1 MSDAVAMT
9 AIERLLDL
17 QRHDTALDQL
27 QHRHRTIPERT
38 VRDDL
43 ARKRR
48 ELLDGS
54 QPVRDERGELAR
66 RQSRLEDE
74 ITGLTEKIATV
85 DRQLY
90 GGTITSPKEA
100 QALQADL
107 ESLKRRQGSLEDE
120 VIELMELAEPL
131 DAGLAEVD
139 AQEADLVTE
148 HAQVAAQVSAIESEL
163 DGRIAELQ
171 AERAALIVDLDQ
183 ALLNEYDG
191 LRPQLD
197 GVAIA
202 RLEGSTCQ
210 GCHLG
215 LAPLEVER
223 LRQEPADA
231 IVHCPEC
238 GRILVR

>member
-1 MSDAVAMT
+1 MT

-48 ELLDGS
+48 ELVDGS

-148 HAQVAAQVSAIESEL
+148 HAKVAAQVAAIESEL

-202 RLEGSTCQ
+202 RFEGSTCQ

>member
-1 MSDAVAMT
+1 MT
-9 AIERLLDL
+9 ALERLLDL
-17 QRHDTALDQL
+17 QQHDTALDQL
-27 QHRHRTIPERT
+27 QHRHRTIPERAR
-38 VRDDL
+38 RDDL
-43 ARKRR
+43 VRARR
-48 ELLDGS
+48 ELLQGS
-54 QPVRDERGELAR
+54 EPLRDERAELAR
-66 RQSRLEDE
+66 RQGRLEDE
-74 ITGLTEKIATV
+74 ISGLTAKIATV

-107 ESLKRRQGSLEDE
+107 ESLKRRQATLEDE
-120 VIELMELAEPL
+120 VLELMEQAEPL
-131 DAGLAEVD
+131 DVRLA
-139 AQEADLVTE
+139 A
-148 HAQVAAQVSAIESEL
+148 VAAEEAVLAAEHGQIADEVVAKEAEL
-163 DGRIAELQ
+163 DGRIAELE
-171 AERAALIVDLDQ
+171 AERAALIADLQ
-183 ALLNEYDG
+183 GPLLSEYES

-223 LRQEPADA
+223 LRQEPADVA
-231 IVHCPEC
+231 VHCPEC